1 MEVAIGAILPEAL
14 VDGDALVLPPVVCP
28 TVALGIP
35 PVTLDG
41 VLVAAA
47 VAVAAVVAAA
57 VAAAVAARGLLPSGV
72 GSGFLAAL
80 SCVGEQASGIAA
92 AVVATASRT
101 RVTFLRC
108 MIYCMDGRI
117 PESNHVRW

>member
-47 VAVAAVVAAA
+47 VAAVVAAA
-57 VAAAVAARGLLPSGV
+57 VAAGGLLPSGV
-72 GSGFLAAL
+72 GSGFLAAP

-117 PESNHVRW
+117 PESNHARW